1 MNYYALKWLAIIV
14 PLLFILIFFTSKK
27 RGYKKSK
34 YKLDANIAA
43 GLNEPSSLHPVF
55 NPNRCIGSAAC
66 VPACPEGNIIGLIH
80 GKAQL
85 INPSKCIGHGAC
97 QTACPF
103 DAINLVF
110 GTEIRGIDIPNISE
124 NFETNIPGLFIA
136 GELGGMGLIRNAV
149 TQGSKAINSIA
160 KRGNKGKL
168 LDVVIIGA
176 GPAGFSATL
185 AAHEKKMRYKT
196 LEQDSLGGT
205 VYNFPRGKLVMTA
218 PVVLPIIGSVK
229 IFETTKEKLL
239 SFWLSIEKKTG
250 IKISYKEKMNTIK
263 CTNEGF
269 TVTSSKG
276 QYHTNSV
283 LLTIGRRGTP
293 RKLDVAG
300 EDKAKVV
307 YQLKDPKDYH
317 GKQILVVGGGDSA
330 LEAATSLAEIKSC
343 NVTISYRNPNFSR
356 AKQKNQLKI
365 AQMVESGTITAL
377 MSSSVKQIT
386 DNEVELHQ
394 ENNKI
399 IIQNQAVLI
408 CVGGILPTPFL
419 KQLGIKVDTKFG
431 TL

>member
-1 MNYYALKWLAIIV
+1 MDYSNLKWLALTL
-14 PLLFILIFFTSKK
+14 PLLFIFLFFRSKK
-27 RGYKKSK
+27 RGSTKSEKK
-34 YKLDANIAA
+34 LNANITA

-97 QTACPF
+97 QAACPF

-110 GTEIRGIDIPNISE
+110 GTEKRGIDIPSVRE

-149 TQGSKAINSIA
+149 TQGSKAIHYIT
-160 KRGNKGKL
+160 KRVNKSNK

-185 AAHEKKMRYKT
+185 AAHEKNMRYKT

-239 SFWLSIEKKTG
+239 LFWQNIEKKTG
-250 IKISYKEKMNTIK
+250 IKINYKEKMDNIK
-263 CTNEGF
+263 RTTEGF
-269 TVTSSKG
+269 IVTTSKAE
-276 QYHTNSV
+276 YETNSV

-293 RKLDVAG
+293 RKLNVVG

-307 YQLKDPKDYH
+307 YQLKEPEDYQ
-317 GKQILVVGGGDSA
+317 GKHVLVVGGGDSA
-330 LEAATSLAEIKSC
+330 LEAATSLAEIESC

-356 AKQKNQLKI
+356 AKQKNQVNI
-365 AQMVESGTITAL
+365 SQMINSGKITAL

-386 DNEVELHQ
+386 DDQVELVQ
-394 ENNKI
+394 DESQI
-399 IIQNQAVLI
+399 IIQNQAVLV
-408 CVGGILPTPFL
+408 CVGGILPTSFL
-419 KQLGIKVDTKFG
+419 KQLGIEVDTKFG